1 MSTTSIKNYLS
12 ILLCIDKDKSYE
24 KIIIEGKVYYI
35 IYYKDLN
42 NERIEYRITP
52 VDLICDLIKYND
64 KLMRPSSFRSEGN
77 NLYIDCRKYEIYKD
91 IVSNDSLLLNKYK
104 AFQRSYFKKNS
115 NKKKLNFDN
124 KSIQSDGSCIF
135 SESFPS
141 DKLSESDCDQSVILQ
156 PLLANLSN
164 SYKNISKGYEQ
175 MSKTKFSEIE
185 LKDHLSF
192 IFMMIY
198 QFIMI
203 LLFTCGVLLFRII
216 EIIDGFIT
224 KEEIKKE
231 LITNSNESNK
241 VDFNESNKVVSNESK
256 KVDSNESNKVDSN
269 ESNKVDSN
277 ESNKVDSNESKK
289 VDSNESNKVDSN
301 ENKKVD
307 SNESNV
313 EENSLKP
320 NNTSSTNK
328 SPHVSSKEIKK
339 PVIIDNHDLLLNKTN
354 DMVNPQ

>member
-1 MSTTSIKNYLS
+1 
-12 ILLCIDKDKSYE
+12 
-24 KIIIEGKVYYI
+24 
-35 IYYKDLN
+35 
-42 NERIEYRITP
+42 
-52 VDLICDLIKYND
+52 
-64 KLMRPSSFRSEGN
+64 
-77 NLYIDCRKYEIYKD
+77 
-91 IVSNDSLLLNKYK
+91 
-104 AFQRSYFKKNS
+104 
-115 NKKKLNFDN
+115 
-124 KSIQSDGSCIF
+124 
-135 SESFPS
+135 
-141 DKLSESDCDQSVILQ
+141 
-156 PLLANLSN
+156 
-164 SYKNISKGYEQ
+164 

-203 LLFTCGVLLFRII
+203 LLFTCGVLFFRII

-241 VDFNESNKVVSNESK
+241 VD
-256 KVDSNESNKVDSN
+256 SNESN
-269 ESNKVDSN
+269 
-277 ESNKVDSNESKK
+277 
-289 VDSNESNKVDSN
+289 
-301 ENKKVD
+301 KVD

-313 EENSLKP
+313 EENSLKL
-320 NNTSSTNK
+320 NKTSSTNK

>member
-1 MSTTSIKNYLS
+1 
-12 ILLCIDKDKSYE
+12 
-24 KIIIEGKVYYI
+24 
-35 IYYKDLN
+35 
-42 NERIEYRITP
+42 
-52 VDLICDLIKYND
+52 
-64 KLMRPSSFRSEGN
+64 
-77 NLYIDCRKYEIYKD
+77 
-91 IVSNDSLLLNKYK
+91 
-104 AFQRSYFKKNS
+104 
-115 NKKKLNFDN
+115 
-124 KSIQSDGSCIF
+124 
-135 SESFPS
+135 
-141 DKLSESDCDQSVILQ
+141 
-156 PLLANLSN
+156 
-164 SYKNISKGYEQ
+164 

-203 LLFTCGVLLFRII
+203 LLFTCGVLFFRII

-241 VDFNESNKVVSNESK
+241 VD
-256 KVDSNESNKVDSN
+256 SNESNKVDSN

-277 ESNKVDSNESKK
+277 ESN
-289 VDSNESNKVDSN
+289 
-301 ENKKVD
+301 
-307 SNESNV
+307 V

-320 NNTSSTNK
+320 NKTSSTNK